1 MAKPAIARAASPDFT
16 SVLDTPSNEVS
27 RPKPLSQGTYVWQI
41 RGLPRIDK
49 STKKGTEFSEYTLQ
63 AMEACE
69 DVDPEDLKFS
79 LTKANGEVVPL
90 KDRTLKYTLYHT
102 EDALWRLKKFLND
115 CNIPE
120 EDDGGNVRTIRE
132 RMQDVPGKI
141 ILGHVKHS
149 PSDDGETI
157 YANIDRTAKYGEDE

>member
-1 MAKPAIARAASPDFT
+1 MAFKPQRAASPDFT

-27 RPKPLSQGTYVWQI
+27 RPKPIAQGTYVVQI
-41 RGLPRIDK
+41 KGLPRIDK

-63 AMEACE
+63 CMEACE
-69 DVDPEDLKFS
+69 DVDPDDLKFS

-90 KDRTLKYTLYHT
+90 KDRSLRITLYHT

-115 CNIPE
+115 CQIPE
-120 EDDGGNVRTIRE
+120 EDDDGTSRSLRT
-132 RMQDVPGKI
+132 RMQDVPGKV
-141 ILGHVKHS
+141 LLAHVKHT

-157 YANIDRTAKYGEDE
+157 FANVDKTAKYEG

>member
-1 MAKPAIARAASPDFT
+1 MATKPMRAVSPDFT

-27 RPKPLSQGTYVWQI
+27 RPKPLAQGTYVWQVK
-41 RGLPRIDK
+41 GLPRIDK

-69 DVDPEDLKFS
+69 DVDGEDLKFS

-90 KDRTLKYTLYHT
+90 KERTLKYTLYHT

-120 EDDGGNVRTIRE
+120 EDDEGNVRTIRE

-157 YANIDRTAKYGEDE
+157 YANIDRTAKYGDEE